1 MFEFIRTHQKLM
13 QILLAILIV
22 PSFIF
27 VGVAGY
33 ENTGDEANIVAK
45 VGDQSITRQEWE
57 AAQRNQLDSFR
68 QRMGAQFDQKLFDTP
83 EFKQNVLERLV
94 ADRAVAAEMVRSHL
108 TVADSVLQKQ
118 ILDTPGLRKDDG
130 SFDME
135 RYKALLGA
143 QGLSPAGYEAQLR
156 RDMALQQ
163 LGGAVQ
169 GTGIVPRA
177 VAKQISDFGAQER
190 EVQEQLFPAAQYL
203 PQVKV
208 TDEMVKAF
216 YDKNSKLFEV
226 PEQARIEYV
235 VFSAAAVEAQV
246 SVSDAEVA
254 AYYEANKARFASP
267 ESRRASH
274 ILVTVGKDASAADK
288 AAAKAKAEA
297 ILAEV
302 QKAPA
307 DFAKIAKAKSQD
319 PSSAEQGGDL
329 NELEKGSLPK
339 ALEDKAFSM
348 KQGEIAGP
356 IETEFGYHVV
366 TITALKPSTT
376 KPLDEVKDTIAA
388 DLKKQKAGKQYS
400 EMAESFTNT
409 VYEQSDSLKPV
420 ADKLKLKVE
429 TAENVSR
436 NPSPALGTAPFNHAK
451 FLTALFSADSLKNKR
466 NTEAVEVAP
475 STLVAGRIVEFK
487 PATKRPLAEVEAAIR
502 QRVTAEEAVKL
513 ARKEGE
519 AKIAAAKA
527 AGSAEGFGPAQL
539 VSRSEGK
546 GLSPQVLGE
555 VMKADVSKLPA
566 YVGVEVPGAGYGVY
580 RIGKVQQPAT
590 QDAARRK
597 AEEEQITGIVAEQE
611 MAAYV
616 EALKQKSKVKILAS
630 AAPAKA
636 DEAK

>member
-409 VYEQSDSLKPV
+409 VY
-420 ADKLKLKVE
+420 A
-429 TAENVSR
+429 
-436 NPSPALGTAPFNHAK
+436 
-451 FLTALFSADSLKNKR
+451 
-466 NTEAVEVAP
+466 
-475 STLVAGRIVEFK
+475 
-487 PATKRPLAEVEAAIR
+487 
-502 QRVTAEEAVKL
+502 
-513 ARKEGE
+513 
-519 AKIAAAKA
+519 
-527 AGSAEGFGPAQL
+527 
-539 VSRSEGK
+539 
-546 GLSPQVLGE
+546 
-555 VMKADVSKLPA
+555 
-566 YVGVEVPGAGYGVY
+566 
-580 RIGKVQQPAT
+580 
-590 QDAARRK
+590 
-597 AEEEQITGIVAEQE
+597 
-611 MAAYV
+611 
-616 EALKQKSKVKILAS
+616 
-630 AAPAKA
+630 
-636 DEAK
+636 

>member
-13 QILLAILIV
+13 QILLALLIV
-22 PSFIF
+22 PSFVF

-33 ENTGDEANIVAK
+33 NNSGDQANIVAK
-45 VGDQSITRQEWE
+45 VGDQSISRQEWE
-57 AAQRNQLDSFR
+57 SAQRSQLDSLR
-68 QRMGAQFDQKLFDTP
+68 QRMGAQFDQKLIDTP

-94 ADRAVAAEMVRSHL
+94 AERAIAAEMVRSHL

-118 ILDTPGLRKDDG
+118 NLENPALRKEDG

-135 RYKALLGA
+135 RYKALLAA
-143 QGLSPAGYEAQLR
+143 QGLSPAAYDAQR
-156 RDMALQQ
+156 RREMSMQQ
-163 LGGAVQ
+163 LLGAVQ
-169 GTGIVPRA
+169 ETGIVPRA

-203 PQVKV
+203 AQVKV

-226 PEQARIEYV
+226 PEQAKIEYV
-235 VFSAAAVEAQV
+235 VFSAAAVADQV
-246 SVSDAEVA
+246 TVSDAEVA
-254 AYYEANKARFASP
+254 AYYEANKARFSSA

-297 ILAEV
+297 ILADV
-302 QKAPA
+302 KKNPA

-356 IETEFGYHVV
+356 VETEFGYHVI
-366 TITALKPSTT
+366 TITALKPVAT
-376 KPLDEVKDTIAA
+376 KPLDEVKDSIAA

-409 VYEQSDSLKPV
+409 VYEQSDSLKPA

-429 TAENVSR
+429 TAEHITR
-436 NPSPALGTAPFNHAK
+436 NPSPALGTAPYNNAK
-451 FLTALFSADSLKNKR
+451 FLTALFSSESLKNKR

-475 STLVAGRIVEFK
+475 ATLVAGRIVEFK
-487 PATKRPLAEVEAAIR
+487 PAAKRPLAEVDAAIR

-513 ARKEGE
+513 AHKEGE
-519 AKIAAAKA
+519 AKMAAAKA
-527 AGSAEGFGPAQL
+527 SGSAEGYGPAQI
-539 VSRSEGK
+539 VSRADGK
-546 GLSPQVLGE
+546 GLSPVVLAE
-555 VMKADVSKLPA
+555 VMKADTSKLPA
-566 YVGVEVPGAGYGVY
+566 YVGVDVPGAGYGVY
-580 RIGKVQQPAT
+580 RIGKVQQPAA
-590 QDAARRK
+590 QDEARRK
-597 AEEEQITGIVAEQE
+597 SEQEQITSIVAEQE
-611 MAAYV
+611 MAAYID
-616 EALKQKSKVKILAS
+616 AIKQKSKVKILAK
-630 AAPAKA
+630 AETAKT

>member
-13 QILLAILIV
+13 QILLALLIV
-22 PSFIF
+22 PSFVF

-33 ENTGDEANIVAK
+33 NNSGDQANIVAK
-45 VGDQSITRQEWE
+45 VGDQSISRQEWE
-57 AAQRNQLDSFR
+57 AAQRSQLDSLR
-68 QRMGAQFDQKLFDTP
+68 QRMGAQFDQKLIDTP

-94 ADRAVAAEMVRSHL
+94 AERAIAAEMVRSHL

-118 ILDTPGLRKDDG
+118 NLDNPALRKEDG

-135 RYKALLGA
+135 RYKALLAA
-143 QGLSPAGYEAQLR
+143 QGLSPAAYDAQR
-156 RDMALQQ
+156 RREMSMQQ
-163 LGGAVQ
+163 LLGAVQ
-169 GTGIVPRA
+169 ETGIVPRA

-190 EVQEQLFPAAQYL
+190 EVQEQLFPAAQFL
-203 PQVKV
+203 AQVKV

-226 PEQARIEYV
+226 PEQAKIEYV
-235 VFSAAAVEAQV
+235 VFSAAAVADQV

-254 AYYEANKARFASP
+254 AYYEANKARFSSA

-297 ILAEV
+297 ILADV
-302 QKAPA
+302 KKNPA

-356 IETEFGYHVV
+356 VETEFGYHVI
-366 TITALKPSTT
+366 TITALKPVAT
-376 KPLDEVKDTIAA
+376 KPLDEVKDSIAA

-409 VYEQSDSLKPV
+409 VYEQSDSLKPA

-429 TAENVSR
+429 TAEHITR
-436 NPSPALGTAPFNHAK
+436 NPSPALGAAPYNNAK
-451 FLTALFSADSLKNKR
+451 FLTALFSAESLKNKR

-475 STLVAGRIVEFK
+475 ATLVAGRIVEFK
-487 PATKRPLAEVEAAIR
+487 PAAKRPLAEVDAAIR
-502 QRVTAEEAVKL
+502 QRVTVEEAVKL
-513 ARKEGE
+513 AHKEGE
-519 AKIAAAKA
+519 AKMAAAKA
-527 AGSAEGFGPAQL
+527 TSSAEGYGPAQI
-539 VSRSEGK
+539 VSRADGK
-546 GLSPQVLGE
+546 GLSPVVLAE
-555 VMKADVSKLPA
+555 VMKADASKLPA
-566 YVGVEVPGAGYGVY
+566 YVGVDVPGAGYGVY
-580 RIGKVQQPAT
+580 RIGKVQQPAA
-590 QDAARRK
+590 QDEARRK
-597 AEEEQITGIVAEQE
+597 SEQEQITSIVAEQE
-611 MAAYV
+611 MAAYID
-616 EALKQKSKVKILAS
+616 AIKQKSKVKILAK
-630 AAPAKA
+630 AETAKT
-636 DEAK
+636 DDAK

>member
-33 ENTGDEANIVAK
+33 GNGGDQANIVAK

-94 ADRAVAAEMVRSHL
+94 AERAATAEMVRSHL
-108 TVADSVLQKQ
+108 TVADATLQKS
-118 ILDTPGLRKDDG
+118 ILETPGLSKDDG
-130 SFDME
+130 TFDME

-163 LGGAVQ
+163 LNGAVQ

-177 VAKQISDFGAQER
+177 VARQISDFGAQER

-216 YDKNSKLFEV
+216 YDKNGKMFEV
-226 PEQARIEYV
+226 PEQAKIEYV
-235 VFSAAAVEAQV
+235 VFSAATVADQV
-246 SVSDAEVA
+246 SVSDADVA
-254 AYYEANKARFASP
+254 AYYEQNKARYSSA
-267 ESRRASH
+267 ETRRASH
-274 ILVTVGKDASAADK
+274 ILVTVAKDASAADK
-288 AAAKAKAEA
+288 AAAKAKADA
-297 ILAEV
+297 ILADV
-302 QKAPA
+302 KKAPA
-307 DFAKIAKAKSQD
+307 DFAKIAKAQSQD
-319 PSSAEQGGDL
+319 PSSAAQGGDL
-329 NELEKGSLPK
+329 GELEKGSLPK
-339 ALEDKAFSM
+339 ALEDTAFGM

-356 IETEFGYHVV
+356 VATEFGYHVL
-366 TITALKPSTT
+366 TITELKPVAV
-376 KPLDEVKDTIAA
+376 KPLVEVKDSIAA
-388 DLKKQKAGKQYS
+388 DVKKQQAGKKYA
-400 EMAESFTNT
+400 EMAEAFTNT

-420 ADKLKLKVE
+420 ADKLKLKIE
-429 TAENVSR
+429 TADHVTR
-436 NPSPALGTAPFNHAK
+436 NPSPALGAAPYNQAK
-451 FLTALFSADSLKNKR
+451 FLTALFAGDTLKNKR

-475 STLVAGRIVEFK
+475 STLVAGRVVEFK
-487 PATKRPLAEVEAAIR
+487 PATKRPLTEVDAAIR

-519 AKIAAAKA
+519 AKMAAAKA
-527 AGSAEGFGPAQL
+527 AGGAEGFGPAQL
-539 VSRSEGK
+539 VSRADGK
-546 GLSPQVLGE
+546 GLSPQVLGD
-555 VMKADVSKLPA
+555 VMKADTSKLPA
-566 YVGVEVPGAGYGVY
+566 YVGVEVPGMGYGVY

-597 AEEEQITGIVAEQE
+597 SEEEQITGIVAEQE
-611 MAAYV
+611 MASYI
-616 EALKQKSKVKILAS
+616 EALKQKSKVKIMAGV
-630 AAPAKA
+630 APAKA
-636 DEAK
+636 E